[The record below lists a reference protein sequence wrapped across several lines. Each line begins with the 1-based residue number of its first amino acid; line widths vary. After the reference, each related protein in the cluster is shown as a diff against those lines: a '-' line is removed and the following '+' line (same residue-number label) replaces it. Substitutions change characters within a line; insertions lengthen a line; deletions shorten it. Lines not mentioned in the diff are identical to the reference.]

1 MSYYFS
7 LETNSWNAKLDLEK
21 VDTGRDDTVTIKL
34 TDSKGNSMKYI
45 HKIRI
50 VSEDISTKDDY
61 DQKLTYST
69 P

>member
-7 LETNSWNAKLDLEK
+7 LETNSWIAKLDLGL

-50 VSEDISTKDDY
+50 VSEDISTKEEDNN
-61 DQKLTYST
+61 KLYY
-69 P
+69 

>member
-7 LETNSWNAKLDLEK
+7 LETNSWIAKLDLGL

-50 VSEDISTKDDY
+50 VSEDISSKEEDNN
-61 DQKLTYST
+61 KLYY
-69 P
+69 